1 MRFCL
6 FVSFSWKSQLV
17 TDLSNA
23 TVKRNTEL
31 ESKINELE
39 VELSVWKQAHST
51 LSLQSPN
58 PLIICIL
65 DGNEAVFN
73 YSFIRQGLVGGQ
85 QAARQLTQ
93 GIAQHLAGED
103 LHLIGS
109 LSFWILNM
117 LDKDGLSHSLV
128 ERDICTADV
137 FQAFLT
143 GFSQA
148 STRFSVLDTGS
159 LGNGA
164 SLKVQG
170 KSFIRRM

>member
-1 MRFCL
+1 M
-6 FVSFSWKSQLV
+6 
-17 TDLSNA
+17 
-23 TVKRNTEL
+23 
-31 ESKINELE
+31 
-39 VELSVWKQAHST
+39 WKQAHSA

-65 DGNEAVFN
+65 DGNDTIFN
-73 YSFIRQGLVGGQ
+73 YSFIRQGHSGGQ

-117 LDKDGLSHSLV
+117 VDKNGLIHTLL
-128 ERDICTADV
+128 ERNICSADD

-148 STRFSVLDTGS
+148 STRFSMIDTGS
-159 LGNGA
+159 LENGTF
-164 SLKVQG
+164 LKVQG
-170 KSFIRRM
+170 ERIGSCALCIRDEGIATVQSSCAPLQSFRRPCGSLLVVCPNLLGR